1 MFYSPIIRFKP
12 VIQYKHHLFRKTFI
26 MEKNTEK
33 VKLNDEQL
41 DQVSGG
47 DYDIVAPKVPR
58 DFTPGMYLCK
68 LEKGGCGTIVYSDLL
83 PDQCPICHAYF
94 TVDYFNPNEVW
105 DAPPS

>member
-1 MFYSPIIRFKP
+1 
-12 VIQYKHHLFRKTFI
+12 

-47 DYDIVAPKVPR
+47 DYDIV
-58 DFTPGMYLCK
+58 
-68 LEKGGCGTIVYSDLL
+68 IVYSDLL